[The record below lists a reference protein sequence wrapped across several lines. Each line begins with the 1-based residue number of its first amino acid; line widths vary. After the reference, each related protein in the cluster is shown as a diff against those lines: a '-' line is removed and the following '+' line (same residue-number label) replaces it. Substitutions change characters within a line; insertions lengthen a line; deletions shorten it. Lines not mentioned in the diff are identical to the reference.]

1 VIPLAEDEKN
11 AEAQKRSE
19 AARKAAATRKRNQ
32 EAAEKTQGS
41 GQSTSPPEPHTAEEP
56 QEKADRENDQ
66 IPAKF
71 RQENLDV
78 DRSQWAD
85 RREPTP
91 EERLAELEEAQ
102 RVHAQRTGGG
112 EVLENELVAQL
123 EAHNERTGD
132 VSR

>member
-1 VIPLAEDEKN
+1 MGESKKD

-19 AARKAAATRKRNQ
+19 AAKKAAATRKANQ
-32 EAAEKTQGS
+32 EAEAKGQSS

-56 QEKADRENDQ
+56 QEKADRGDDQ

-71 RQENLDV
+71 RRENLDV
-78 DRSQWAD
+78 DRSQWAA

-91 EERLAELEEAQ
+91 EERMAELEEAQ